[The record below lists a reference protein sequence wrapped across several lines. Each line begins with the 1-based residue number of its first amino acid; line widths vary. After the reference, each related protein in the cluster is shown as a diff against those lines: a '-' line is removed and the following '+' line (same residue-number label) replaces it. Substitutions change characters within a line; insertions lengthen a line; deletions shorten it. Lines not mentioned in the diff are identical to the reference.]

1 MMIRTFRRAL
11 GGASLLVLAL
21 AVSAPAAHAH
31 AIAGDRVFVNTLLI
45 DDPGT
50 ADEASLPSFSVT
62 SPDGKTTD
70 FGLGFEYDKT
80 IFDNLAVGVSD
91 GWDLLGNDQNNLTD
105 LGKGK
110 THGGMGNLAL
120 DLKYRWIVM
129 PEHEFMSSVAV
140 ERDFG
145 RAGTSGFDDGFNS
158 TTFSAYFGKGL
169 GDIPFTPIRPFAI
182 TGEFD
187 YTVPDAGVTSGAG
200 DVTTYS
206 GGLTLQYSIPYLQSQ
221 IKDYG
226 LPPALANLTPLVELG
241 WSSAAGRSA
250 FTPTDHPT
258 TFQLGTGAVWTGQD
272 CAFSTE
278 LLWPL
283 NGNSGHGLGVIGEF
297 HLYFDDLFPNSIGK
311 PLFSGTP
318 FQL

>member
-1 MMIRTFRRAL
+1 MIREIRRAL
-11 GGASLLVLAL
+11 GGASLSALAL
-21 AVSAPAAHAH
+21 ATAPAAHAH

-50 ADEASLPSFSVT
+50 SDEASLPSFSVT
-62 SPDGKTTD
+62 SPDGKTAD

-80 IFDNLAVGVSD
+80 IFDNLALGVSD
-91 GWDLLGNDQNNLTD
+91 GWDLLGNDQGDLNA

-110 THGGMGNLAL
+110 THGGMDNLAVN
-120 DLKYRWIVM
+120 LKYRWIVM

-145 RAGTSGFDDGFNS
+145 RTGTRGFDDGFNS
-158 TTFSAYFGKGL
+158 TTLSAYFGKGF
-169 GDIPFTPIRPFAI
+169 GDIPVDFVRPFAI

-187 YTVPDAGVTSGAG
+187 YTIPDAGLRSGSG

-226 LPPALANLTPLVELG
+226 LPVALANLTPLVELG
-241 WSSAAGRSA
+241 WSSAAGSSNFR
-250 FTPTDHPT
+250 PTAHPT
-258 TFQLGTGAVWTGQD
+258 TFQLGTGAVWTGQQ

-311 PLFSGTP
+311 PLFAGTP